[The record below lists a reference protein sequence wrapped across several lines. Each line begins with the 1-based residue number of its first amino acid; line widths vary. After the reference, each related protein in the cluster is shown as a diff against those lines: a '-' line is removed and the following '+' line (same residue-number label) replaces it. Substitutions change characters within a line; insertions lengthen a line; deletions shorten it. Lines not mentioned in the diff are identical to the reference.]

1 MKPGSIRTFFRALI
15 HLTVLRPAVKL
26 FCGVHV
32 SGWENLHSLDRF
44 IIIANHNSHL
54 DTLLLFYLLSVR
66 DIAVTHPVAEETYFN
81 RSRIVFALVRFAFQ
95 PVWIQRGHPERQE
108 GALSAMKEKL
118 DAGHNLIVFPEG
130 TRGAPGE
137 LLPFKSGVGR
147 LVSQYPRIPIVP
159 VFLSGAER
167 ALPKA
172 TMLPLPFWSQVVV
185 GPAQMCTGSH
195 RDITEQLQ
203 ATLVGLSRS
212 GSARRRRRQRRNL
225 KPAPTVAVLGIDGSG
240 KSSVSREAARRL
252 SADRHACLVSDQLQF
267 YEKGNLKPL
276 QPFGLETIRSIVSR
290 YAKSARSLKT
300 YKVPKLAELMLRD
313 RLLGEVDRWYAPDVI
328 VQDGSPLLNMAGWA
342 TLYAKDELDDD
353 TLATGIAVL
362 AGERPRLSRKDPVF
376 QRLPELKY
384 LDRLGLAHMRLPRVF
399 VLLDLPPSIACE
411 RIAARGGRL
420 QPHETEEKLRKLRDA
435 YLTVHRVIAKEW
447 RIPALVI
454 DGTQP
459 LERAVAEATQFI
471 SRNLGEES
479 QDHEPSN

>member
-1 MKPGSIRTFFRALI
+1 MRPGCIRRFFRALI

-95 PVWIQRGHPERQE
+95 PVWVQRGRAGKQE
-108 GALSAMKEKL
+108 GAMSAMKEKL

-167 ALPKA
+167 VLPKM

-185 GPAQMCTGSH
+185 GPAQMCSGSH

-203 ATLVGLSRS
+203 TTCLEKQPAASRSRS
-212 GSARRRRRQRRNL
+212 GT
-225 KPAPTVAVLGIDGSG
+225 KPARFP
-240 KSSVSREAARRL
+240 AAPGRTW
-252 SADRHACLVSDQLQF
+252 F
-267 YEKGNLKPL
+267 PG
-276 QPFGLETIRSIVSR
+276 
-290 YAKSARSLKT
+290 
-300 YKVPKLAELMLRD
+300 
-313 RLLGEVDRWYAPDVI
+313 
-328 VQDGSPLLNMAGWA
+328 
-342 TLYAKDELDDD
+342 
-353 TLATGIAVL
+353 
-362 AGERPRLSRKDPVF
+362 PVF
-376 QRLPELKY
+376 C
-384 LDRLGLAHMRLPRVF
+384 DH
-399 VLLDLPPSIACE
+399 
-411 RIAARGGRL
+411 
-420 QPHETEEKLRKLRDA
+420 
-435 YLTVHRVIAKEW
+435 
-447 RIPALVI
+447 
-454 DGTQP
+454 
-459 LERAVAEATQFI
+459 
-471 SRNLGEES
+471 SR
-479 QDHEPSN
+479 